1 MFKNRNKITLT
12 LQEDKPKD
20 SSNYEQNALYNKG
33 YFASS
38 NTASHIKHR
47 ILRLHELNG
56 GNAEATLNSILK
68 EINLELDNETS

>member
-1 MFKNRNKITLT
+1 MFKNRNKVTLT

-20 SSNYEQNALYNKG
+20 ASNYEQNALYNKG

-47 ILRLHELNG
+47 IINIHSLNG
-56 GNAEATLNSILK
+56 GNYKDTLNQILK
-68 EINLELDNETS
+68 EINEELSDVK